1 MMVGNITG
9 IDIAT
14 EHIAAVQ
21 ITSGLKGRRIRVC
34 TRVPLD
40 GVGLEAGL
48 GTLART
54 LDLKRDICRVT
65 VPEEWVSFR
74 NVPMPFTDPKKV
86 RQALPFE
93 VEGRLPDP
101 VEDLLIDF
109 VMTPGDSGGGVLA
122 ASVRK
127 DDLSGFLDLLQPHGI
142 DPEVVEVRG
151 SPLASWL
158 LDREGGSD
166 NFLVLDVGDN
176 RHTLV
181 LCLRGRIALIRSL
194 SGIPPQPGLSGPAGE
209 GAGDQT
215 DPAGADID
223 PFFRSLCA
231 AVRYTVHAF
240 RAGAGMEERPE
251 RLFFTGA
258 RAQAP
263 LCADILGR
271 LLDIPA
277 EPIDVGLDRRVRME
291 GDMVG
296 EWSPAVMSG
305 ALALALR
312 NGRRESG
319 FNLRRDEFGLERRY
333 PAIREA
339 IPKAAVF
346 TLLIMAFA
354 AADIILDTYLLK
366 KEVDALDR
374 QITAIFQKTLPLATR
389 MVDPVQQLRVGVEEL
404 KRSAVIRPSG
414 DPGGTIV
421 ELLREISARIPP
433 SVGVQIQRMLVDPDT
448 VRISGR
454 TNAFNEVDRIKN
466 DLGTSRR
473 FGPVSITSA
482 NLERGGGKVQFE
494 ILIELKR

>member
-14 EHIAAVQ
+14 GHIAAVQ
-21 ITSGLKGRRIRVC
+21 IASGLKGRRIRAC

-40 GVGLEAGL
+40 GVGLEEGL

-54 LDLKRDICRVT
+54 LDLKRHICRVT
-65 VPEEWVSFR
+65 IPEEWVSFR

-93 VEGRLPDP
+93 VESRLPYP

-109 VMTPGDSGGGVLA
+109 VMTPGDAGGGVLA

-127 DDLSGFLDLLQPHGI
+127 DDLSGFLGLLRSHGI

-158 LDREGGSD
+158 LDREGVPD
-166 NFLVLDVGDN
+166 NFLVLDVEDD

-181 LCLRGRIALIRSL
+181 LCLRRRIALIRSL
-194 SGIPPQPGLSGPAGE
+194 STVPPQTGFLGPRDERAI
-209 GAGDQT
+209 ART

-231 AVRYTVHAF
+231 AMRHTVHAF
-240 RAGAGMEERPE
+240 LARAGMEERPE

-271 LLDIPA
+271 LLDMPA
-277 EPIDVGLDRRVRME
+277 EPIDVSLDRRVGME

-312 NGRRESG
+312 NGRRASG

-333 PAIREA
+333 PAIRKA
-339 IPKAAVF
+339 VPKAAVLIF
-346 TLLIMAFA
+346 LIMAFA
-354 AADIILDTYLLK
+354 AADIIVDTYLLK

-374 QITAIFQKTLPLATR
+374 QIAAIFQKTLPQATR

-404 KRSAVIRPSG
+404 KRSVVIRPA
-414 DPGGTIV
+414 GGPEDTVV
-421 ELLREISARIPP
+421 ELLREISTRIPP
-433 SVGVQIQRMLVDPDT
+433 SVRVQIQRMLVDPET

-454 TNAFNEVDRIKN
+454 TDAFNEVDRIKN
-466 DLGTSRR
+466 DLGTSSR
-473 FGPVSITSA
+473 FGAVSITSA
-482 NLERGGGKVQFE
+482 NLERGGSKVQFE
-494 ILIELKR
+494 ILIERRR